1 MKKNLIRTAGIFVLA
16 AFLIAGVS
24 CKKDGD
30 TIGIIT
36 VVDTSGNGVTSASV
50 VLWQDTV
57 INPVTG
63 AQANVRQSKLTG
75 SAGTAEFLFQLEAY
89 LNVTVTKGA
98 LTGEGFI
105 RLKQGETVSMTVVVR

>member
-1 MKKNLIRTAGIFVLA
+1 MKKNLIRFAGIFTLA
-16 AFLIAGVS
+16 LILMGGIS
-24 CKKDGD
+24 CKKEGD

-36 VVDTSGNGVTSASV
+36 VVDSSGNPVTSATV

-57 INPVTG
+57 VNPVTG

-89 LNVTVTKGA
+89 LNVSVTKGA

-105 RLKQGETVSMTVVVR
+105 RLQQGETVSMTVTIR